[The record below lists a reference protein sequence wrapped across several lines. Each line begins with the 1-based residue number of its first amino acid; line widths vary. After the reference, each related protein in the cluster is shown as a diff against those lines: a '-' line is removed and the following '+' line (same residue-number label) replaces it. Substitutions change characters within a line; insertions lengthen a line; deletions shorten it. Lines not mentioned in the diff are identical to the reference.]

1 MKQIFVKLRSHLKK
15 RRMKFD
21 LLTSFFVLKLMTVIF
36 ITVYMHQ
43 THTKS
48 LLDTSEIL
56 MKSVSEVKIDSILDR
71 YTAIERAL
79 MLGSN
84 MIQDIKDVEVKNAR
98 LIKYM
103 VRFVEEFPYVE
114 SIFIAL
120 ESGRFFQI
128 KTVIPRS
135 KFKTINEKMIP
146 LRVKYAVRVL
156 DNNENNKKEV
166 WYYIDQNLKVIET
179 EQLSE
184 QEITLNFFT
193 RQWYKSVFESD
204 DLSWSPIYIFSTT
217 NLPGIAGSYPLKD
230 STGKTIGAIG
240 SDVHLKSMA
249 QILNQNTFMKYDGII
264 GKTAAEGISLVINA
278 AGEVI
283 AHPTETD
290 TAKVLGAD
298 VKLLPLESL
307 TDKKIFYV
315 YKIFKE
321 KNKKE
326 IIFDYNNI
334 DYIAHF
340 TEFKEELFKDW
351 IFVTILPIDVFVG
364 AVKEAQFKVLLVSLL
379 ILIVSTLL
387 ISYLT
392 TRISKPVNELVRQA
406 DRIRVFDLGG
416 IPMINSNI
424 YEIQKLQ
431 ESIAR
436 MRRSLEAFGKFVP
449 KNLVKQLIDR
459 ETEVK
464 IGGTKR
470 KLTIFFSDIAGFT
483 SISEK
488 TTPDRL
494 MAHLSDYFEE
504 MTRIVM
510 SENGT
515 IDKFIGDAIM
525 AFWGAPQSDAKQALH
540 ACQAALFC
548 QRRLIDLNRQW
559 TYEKKPIFETR
570 IGLHTGEVIVG
581 NLGSSERMNYTI
593 IGDAVNLAA
602 RLEGVNKLYGTNIII
617 SDSVYKEIQE
627 FAVTRPLDIV
637 AVKGKKN
644 GIPIYELMA
653 LKGVDPYLLPTTDQL
668 HISEWC
674 TKAFK
679 LFLDMKFNEAL
690 EIYQELQKKY
700 PSDKTIDVYIR
711 RTLEL
716 VEEPPGNNWDKTTIL
731 TEK

>member
-1 MKQIFVKLRSHLKK
+1 
-15 RRMKFD
+15 
-21 LLTSFFVLKLMTVIF
+21 
-36 ITVYMHQ
+36 MHQ

>member
-1 MKQIFVKLRSHLKK
+1 MKQFFNNFRNHFRK
-15 RRMKFD
+15 RRMRFD

-43 THTKS
+43 THTRS

-71 YTAIERAL
+71 YTSIERGL

-84 MIQDIKDVEVKNAR
+84 LIQNIKDVEVDNAR

-103 VRFVEEFPYVE
+103 VKFVDQFPYVE
-114 SIFIAL
+114 SIFIAV

-128 KTVIPRS
+128 KKMPPRS
-135 KFKTINEKMIP
+135 KFKTNNEKMIP

-156 DNNENNKKEV
+156 DATDNLKKEV
-166 WYYIDQNLKVIET
+166 CYYIDQNLKVIES

-193 RQWYKSVFESD
+193 RQWYKNVFEND
-204 DLSWSPIYIFSTT
+204 DISWSPIYIFSTT

-230 STGKTIGAIG
+230 SSGKTIGAIG

-249 QILNQNTFMKYDGII
+249 QILKENTLMKYDGFL
-264 GKTAAEGISLVINA
+264 GKNATEGISLVINT

-307 TDKKIFYV
+307 TDKKIFHV
-315 YKIFKE
+315 YKIYKDSG
-321 KNKKE
+321 KKE
-326 IIFDYNNI
+326 IIFNYNNI

-340 TEFKEELFKDW
+340 TEFKEELFKEW

-364 AVKEAQFKVLLVSLL
+364 AVKEAQFKVLLVSLF
-379 ILIVSTLL
+379 ILIISTLL

-424 YEIQKLQ
+424 FEIQKLQ

-483 SISEK
+483 TISEK
-488 TTPDRL
+488 ISPDRL
-494 MAHLSDYFEE
+494 MYHLSEYFEE
-504 MTRIVM
+504 MTRIIM
-510 SENGT
+510 TENGT

-548 QRRLIDLNRQW
+548 QRRLVDLNRQW
-559 TYEKKPIFETR
+559 TYEKRPVLKTR
-570 IGLHTGEVIVG
+570 IGLHTGDVIVG
-581 NLGSSERMNYTI
+581 NLGSTERMNYTV
-593 IGDAVNLAA
+593 IGDSVNLAA
-602 RLEGVNKLYGTNIII
+602 RLEGVNKLYGTEIII
-617 SDSVYKEIQE
+617 SDTVYKEIQE
-627 FAVTRPLDIV
+627 FAITRPLDIV

-644 GIPIYELMA
+644 GIAIYELMA

-679 LFLDMKFNEAL
+679 LFLDMKFLEAL

-716 VEEPPGNNWDKTTIL
+716 IEEPPPKDWDKTTIL

>member
-1 MKQIFVKLRSHLKK
+1 
-15 RRMKFD
+15 MKFD

>member
-1 MKQIFVKLRSHLKK
+1 
-15 RRMKFD
+15 
-21 LLTSFFVLKLMTVIF
+21 
-36 ITVYMHQ
+36 MHQ

-84 MIQDIKDVEVKNAR
+84 MIQDLKDVDVTNAR

-114 SIFIAL
+114 SIFLAL
-120 ESGRFFQI
+120 DSGRFFQI
-128 KTVIPRS
+128 KTVAPRT
-135 KFKTINEKMIP
+135 KFKTISEKMIP

-156 DNNENNKKEV
+156 DNNEINKKEI
-166 WYYIDQNLKVIET
+166 WYYIDQNLKVIES

-193 RQWYKSVFESD
+193 RQWYKNVFESD

-230 STGKTIGAIG
+230 AAGKTIGAIG

-249 QILNQNTFMKYDGII
+249 QILKENTFMKYDGIV
-264 GKTAAEGISLVINA
+264 GKTAAEGISLVINI

-283 AHPTETD
+283 AHPVETD

-307 TDKKIFYV
+307 TDKRIFYV

-326 IIFDYNNI
+326 IIFEYNNI

-379 ILIVSTLL
+379 ILIISTLL

-488 TTPDRL
+488 ITPDRL

-593 IGDAVNLAA
+593 IGDSVNLAA

-617 SDSVYKEIQE
+617 SDTVYKEIQE

-690 EIYQELQKKY
+690 EIYKELQKKY